1 MGDLGYNE
9 IFGHGAQKKQHLAIS
24 LKHYSEAL
32 VEYESIKEN
41 EALAQKSYTNNW
53 KKVEIHNAIGEPTN
67 RYLYRQTSTCINRK
81 DLKIRTICNY
91 ALHDL
96 CFSLHVDES
105 NNMVKMLSQKH
116 NNYNKVIVKLVSKN
130 FTYNCVGEAGYYGQS
145 CKYPI
150 VSIPLDVVSRYLQKS
165 EEWTCTLFFWNDYFE
180 FKLTG
185 NLPTAW
191 SQ

>member
-1 MGDLGYNE
+1 M
-9 IFGHGAQKKQHLAIS
+9 
-24 LKHYSEAL
+24 
-32 VEYESIKEN
+32 
-41 EALAQKSYTNNW
+41 
-53 KKVEIHNAIGEPTN
+53 
-67 RYLYRQTSTCINRK
+67 
-81 DLKIRTICNY
+81 
-91 ALHDL
+91 

-130 FTYNCVGEAGYYGQS
+130 FTCNCVGEAGYYGQS

-165 EEWTCTLFFWNDYFE
+165 EEWTCTLLFWNDYFE

-185 NLPTAW
+185 NLPTVW
-191 SQ
+191 C